1 MRIYLL
7 LTLMLLAAGCSGT
20 TQTNNTAAANANTNK
35 PKQVLPVS
43 TYEVVKKYPHDSKA
57 FTQGLVYRDGF
68 LYEST
73 GELGES
79 SLRKV
84 ELETG
89 KVLQKFELAK
99 DLFGEGMTILG
110 DKIYQITWRNGVA
123 YEYNL
128 SDFKMIREFTYTGEG
143 WGLTTDGTNL
153 IMSDGTHMLKLI
165 SPENFKTSRNIAV
178 LQDNGKP
185 LFLLNELEYVKGEV
199 WSNIWHS
206 EDRDTST
213 TQGRMPNIS
222 KPNYIARIDPTSGKI
237 VGWIDLAGI
246 SPEDQNDD
254 DKSENTLN
262 GIAYDEAGDRIF
274 VTGKNWKNLY
284 EIKLKP
290 KQ

>member
-7 LTLMLLAAGCSGT
+7 LTLMLLVAGCSGT
-20 TQTNNTAAANANTNK
+20 TEPNRIPVANTNK

-43 TYEVVKKYPHDSKA
+43 TYEVVKKYPHDPKA

-128 SDFKMIREFTYTGEG
+128 SDFKMLREFTYTGEG

-206 EDRDTST
+206 EDSDTST